1 MCQAATTRPPDMWS
15 TGAVACRRG
24 ASSGP
29 TAGIPQP
36 PRRRAFAP
44 AASPPPAA
52 LRLGPVAVAV
62 PRVGATNYLGAAL
75 VAALTHALG
84 DWGGGD

>member
-1 MCQAATTRPPDMWS
+1 MWS
-15 TGAVACRRG
+15 TGAVAGGQAQGQRR
-24 ASSGP
+24 AFRN
-29 TAGIPQP
+29 
-36 PRRRAFAP
+36 RRAAAFAP

-75 VAALTHALG
+75 IAALTHALG